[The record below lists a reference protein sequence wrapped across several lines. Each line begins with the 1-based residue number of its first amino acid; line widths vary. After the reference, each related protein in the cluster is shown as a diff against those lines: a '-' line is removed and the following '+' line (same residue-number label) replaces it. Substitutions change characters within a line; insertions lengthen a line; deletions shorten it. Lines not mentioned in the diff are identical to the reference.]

1 MYSIETIGL
10 SHSFARGDTALD
22 RIDLQVMESSI
33 FGFLGPNGAGK
44 TTTLKLILG
53 LLRRQTGA
61 IKVLGRSF
69 DQHRLEIL
77 RRVGSLIE
85 SPSLYE
91 HLSARE
97 NLSIW
102 QRIYQCPTKRID
114 EVLELVGLA
123 HTGRKR
129 AGKFSLGMKQRL
141 SIAVALLHDPE
152 LLILDEPSNGLD
164 PNGMLELRELLVTLN
179 RTHGTTI
186 VISSHLLSEV
196 ERLVTHIGI
205 IDHGNLVFQGPL
217 SELVQKQ
224 QRSSYVTI
232 QTDDDARAG
241 EILSARGVVL
251 ANTLDGIRL
260 PVLAPSEIASLNRH
274 LVEGGVGVYEI
285 RTVKSD
291 LETIFFELIA
301 R

>member
-1 MYSIETIGL
+1 MHSIETIDL
-10 SHSFARGDTALD
+10 NHRFARHEKALD
-22 RIDLQVMESSI
+22 GVNLLVPESSI

-44 TTTLKLILG
+44 TTTLKLVLG
-53 LLRRQTGA
+53 LLRRQSGT

-69 DQHRLEIL
+69 EQHRLDIL

-85 SPSLYE
+85 SPSLYD
-91 HLSARE
+91 HLTARE
-97 NLSIW
+97 NLNLL
-102 QRIYQCPTKRID
+102 QKIYQCPPQRID
-114 EVLELVGLA
+114 EVLELVGLV

-129 AGKFSLGMKQRL
+129 TGKFSLGMKQRL
-141 SIAVALLHDPE
+141 SIAIALLHDPE

-164 PNGMLELRELLVTLN
+164 PNGMLELRELLATLN
-179 RTHGTTI
+179 RTRGTTI

-205 IDHGNLVFQGPL
+205 IDRGKLVFQGPL

-224 QRSSYVTI
+224 QRSSFVAFETG
-232 QTDDDARAG
+232 DDARSAAIFAG
-241 EILSARGVVL
+241 LGVTARTMDGSIALPILSSL
-251 ANTLDGIRL
+251 
-260 PVLAPSEIASLNRH
+260 EIAALNRQ
-274 LVEGGVGVYEI
+274 LVENGIEVFQI

-301 R
+301 Q